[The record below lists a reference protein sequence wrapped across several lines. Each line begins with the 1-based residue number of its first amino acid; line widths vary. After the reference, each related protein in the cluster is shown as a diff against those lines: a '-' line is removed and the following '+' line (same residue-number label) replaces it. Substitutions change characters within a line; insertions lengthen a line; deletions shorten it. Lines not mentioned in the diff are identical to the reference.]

1 MPRAAPNVG
10 NVGEIHALQ
19 RDHPTEN
26 LSSAFKDLGI
36 ALKAVSRQLLDAL
49 KMNHRSRNTQAATP
63 PPQAAQPPQGPAH
76 AGQAAAATP
85 APPAPVFDAKK
96 WLTEQCKQLSD
107 ALSKKTDDKP
117 NLQAIYK
124 AAQALKDSIPANLPQ
139 DLERDFLDN
148 VAIIQNYFNSDDNTR
163 AISRDELGFLHA
175 YINFLKTCV
184 SAHPELE
191 KSLADVS
198 SALHKALTEL
208 NQDQQLAQDK
218 ATQLTNEA
226 VRLRTEADRALQ
238 AAQAPAQGDAADG
251 NAQAARLTRLAAEAE
266 QRVEDATRELDH
278 LRQSPEEKAIAKLKG
293 EIDAL
298 DQRIEE
304 LYNTLAEQTG
314 QDPGSAA
321 VVTTR
326 GQIRQCEADLEAKRN
341 ELNDAENALTRA
353 RTDNQTMLE
362 STLELTTRGNT
373 QQIARVLTSDENFNS
388 RNLEQTQQQLKD
400 TVSLLYVDKKANKD
414 WLNHSIHFQKLG
426 ETLAANPGTATSLPA
441 DFEHLPSPQDKVV
454 NDQKVGDQTVYQHA
468 LKILTNN
475 GNGAQIDNELKI
487 LACQVLGRFCAM
499 QAICNSDPAS
509 HVKLTIPMTNAAQML
524 AAKLALKAT
533 QNTNDPLELKDA
545 LKKHAKNFD
554 LKNLEQVLDVVPDN
568 TAPENLRSLFLQG
581 VTLATVK
588 TNDENRTDLAALIK
602 SGTTNRTYEKD
613 VTALKGASR
622 QKVFKESMFRAVA
635 VLANLIPAEGNGNQN
650 ESRTNRAE
658 QAARDLTAKL
668 QNENQDLLDRLAFDN
683 PATNDAHDGL
693 LDQLALASMVQNDLS
708 LDKGHVPRGSMMS
721 HINKYEKH
729 SQRESLKNHNL
740 HGFKALGE
748 FLTATAIH
756 IRPHVDRQINQIK
769 TLQSTN
775 NLPSNREIDRLVKQ
789 IIVTTDAKAAG
800 NENFKFRE
808 LIGTAES
815 LKKSRS
821 EGDLKAFQ
829 DELTSVQ
836 NAWNAAKEQAN
847 APPSNTQWVTS
858 DQRSSVSRALNSN
871 LVKSIPFINQ
881 TPGVGRFTA
890 IASNLAKG
898 LLAATAG
905 AAGGTVALGA
915 GVVVGAGV
923 IGGAVVAAP
932 IYGAYYAIQKTF

>member
-76 AGQAAAATP
+76 AGQAAAANP

-124 AAQALKDSIPANLPQ
+124 AAQALKNSIPANLPQ
-139 DLERDFLDN
+139 DLGRDFLDN

-163 AISRDELGFLHA
+163 AISQDELGFLHA

-208 NQDQQLAQDK
+208 NQDQQLAQDI
-218 ATQLTNEA
+218 ATQLASEA
-226 VRLRTEADRALQ
+226 ARLRT
-238 AAQAPAQGDAADG
+238 AANDAATQGDAADG
-251 NAQAARLTRLAAEAE
+251 NAQAPRLTSQAEAAE
-266 QRVEDATRELDH
+266 QRAKEAARELDH

-304 LYNTLAEQTG
+304 LYNTLDEQTG
-314 QDPGSAA
+314 QGPNSAA

-388 RNLEQTQQQLKD
+388 RHLEQTQQQLKD

-441 DFEHLPSPQDKVV
+441 AFEHLPSPQDKVV

-475 GNGAQIDNELKI
+475 GNGNGAQFDNELKI

-533 QNTNDPLELKDA
+533 QNTNAPLELKDA

-568 TAPENLRSLFLQG
+568 TPSENLRSLFLQG

-658 QAARDLTAKL
+658 QAVRDLTAKL

-708 LDKGHVPRGSMMS
+708 LDKEHVSRGSMMS

-729 SQRESLKNHNL
+729 PQRESLKNHSL

-756 IRPHVDRQINQIK
+756 IRPKVNTQINRIK
-769 TLQSTN
+769 NLESTN

-800 NENFKFRE
+800 NENFKFRK

-815 LKKSRS
+815 LKKSHS
-821 EGDLKAFQ
+821 EGNLKAFQ
-829 DELTSVQ
+829 DALTGVQ
-836 NAWNAAKEQAN
+836 NAWNAANELAD
-847 APPSNTQWVTS
+847 APPSTTQWVTS
-858 DQRSSVSRALNSN
+858 DQRSSVSRALKSN
-871 LVKSIPFINQ
+871 PIKSIPFINQ
-881 TPGVGRFTA
+881 IPGVGRFAA
-890 IASNLAKG
+890 IASDLAKG

-905 AAGGTVALGA
+905 AVGGAVALGTGA
-915 GVVVGAGV
+915 VVVAGV
-923 IGGAVVAAP
+923 IGVAVAAVP
-932 IYGAYYAIQKTF
+932 IFGAHYAIEQTF